1 MRGVSLKTNPASLKH
16 FLPNESD
23 KSQRKRYRELLRDDT
38 AQTLTEASDLDE
50 EMRSLL
56 GAFS

>member
-1 MRGVSLKTNPASLKH
+1 VHRL
-16 FLPNESD
+16 
-23 KSQRKRYRELLRDDT
+23 RKLYRELLRDET
-38 AQTLTEASDLDE
+38 AQTLTDASDLDE